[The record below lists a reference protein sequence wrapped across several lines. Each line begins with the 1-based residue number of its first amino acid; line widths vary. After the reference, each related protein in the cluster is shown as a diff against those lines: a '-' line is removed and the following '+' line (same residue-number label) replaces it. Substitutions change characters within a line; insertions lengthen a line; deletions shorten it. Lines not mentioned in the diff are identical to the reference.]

1 MAELWEE
8 IMFVDILIICSFL
21 YCYIQDDYNG

>member
-8 IMFVDILIICSFL
+8 IMFVDIPICSFL
-21 YCYIQDDYNG
+21 CCLIQDDYNG

>member
-1 MAELWEE
+1 MAEMWEE
-8 IMFVDILIICSFL
+8 IMFVDILICSFL

>member
-8 IMFVDILIICSFL
+8 IMFVDILICSFL
-21 YCYIQDDYNG
+21 YCLIQNDYNG